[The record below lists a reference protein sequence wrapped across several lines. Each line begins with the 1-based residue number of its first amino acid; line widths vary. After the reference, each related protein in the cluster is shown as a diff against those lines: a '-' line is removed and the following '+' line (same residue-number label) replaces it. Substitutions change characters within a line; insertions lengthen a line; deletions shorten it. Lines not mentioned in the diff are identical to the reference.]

1 MFFDTNQL
9 FTIGQFAKLHEINKK
24 TLMWYDEVGILKPAI
39 VKENGYRYYTF
50 QQSSLLETILM
61 LRDCNMSIS
70 EIRNFLNNRSAST
83 LEHLLSDKISELDST
98 IAHLKTVKAILEEK
112 KNTMSTIRNLEIS
125 DISIID
131 KKEAHTFVTV
141 TTSQDVPLEKEI
153 EKIVAEAKKHQLH
166 RLHDASYG
174 AMLPV
179 ENLYR
184 GDFCAYSALYIEL
197 PFPTHQKGLHIQP
210 AGKYL
215 RAFCKGHW
223 NQLPNRYMEMLNYAK
238 EHRFTFSGFAYE
250 KGINEPVIDTLEEYI
265 SQIEI
270 PIRTK

>member
-1 MFFDTNQL
+1 MFFNTNQL

-153 EKIVAEAKKHQLH
+153 EKIA
-166 RLHDASYG
+166 
-174 AMLPV
+174 P
-179 ENLYR
+179 
-184 GDFCAYSALYIEL
+184 
-197 PFPTHQKGLHIQP
+197 
-210 AGKYL
+210 
-215 RAFCKGHW
+215 
-223 NQLPNRYMEMLNYAK
+223 
-238 EHRFTFSGFAYE
+238 
-250 KGINEPVIDTLEEYI
+250 
-265 SQIEI
+265 
-270 PIRTK
+270 